1 MTENILAAAPP
12 IAQGDAALRR
22 NRPPAAPPIPQDDAT
37 LRRNRPPAAPP
48 IPQDDAA
55 LRRSRLLLRASESL
69 SVTATTA
76 DVLLI
81 VPQLL
86 TAALGATHADVVLAG
101 DPRRGVL
108 PDTLTAS
115 AMRDRRSRYYGSS
128 MDVTLEHP
136 TLAEDLEEAGWQAAV
151 CAPLPDARGALLL
164 AWDEPQTFYVADRAM
179 IATLAVYVGQAL
191 ERASRHDSR
200 TAITDTLQKAIMSRL
215 PHVDDF
221 ELAAYYRAADT
232 HRKVG
237 GDWYDVIPGPNGR
250 LALVIG
256 DVVGHDTAATARMG
270 ELRNMLRA
278 YLVDRREPPSA
289 LLRRLDA
296 ANFALGEPAMATAVV
311 AFLDRAPSGGFRL
324 RWSNA
329 GHPPPVLIRPDGEVR
344 PLTGND
350 LLLGARRGSPRHTY
364 TATLERGSTV
374 LLHTDGLV
382 ESRASVI
389 DEGFQRLYRKL
400 RIRNAGAP
408 RDLLA
413 RVVKEMTT
421 DRADDVAM
429 LAVRI
434 PAGL

>member
-1 MTENILAAAPP
+1 MTENILAVAPP
-12 IAQGDAALRR
+12 IV
-22 NRPPAAPPIPQDDAT
+22 
-37 LRRNRPPAAPP
+37 
-48 IPQDDAA
+48 QDDAA
-55 LRRSRLLLRASESL
+55 LRRSRLLLHASESL
-69 SVTATTA
+69 SVTATTD
-76 DVLLI
+76 DVLVI
-81 VPQLL
+81 VPELL
-86 TAALGATHADVVLAG
+86 KSALGATHAEVVLPG
-101 DPRRGVL
+101 DPRRGAVS
-108 PDTLTAS
+108 DRLTTT
-115 AMRDRRSRYYGSS
+115 AMRDRRSRYYESS

-136 TLAEDLEEAGWQAAV
+136 TLAEELERDGWQAAV
-151 CAPLPDARGALLL
+151 CAPLPDAVGALLL

-179 IATLAVYVGQAL
+179 IATLALYVAQAL
-191 ERASRHDSR
+191 ERATRHDSR
-200 TAITDTLQKAIMSRL
+200 TAITDTLQRAIESRL

-250 LALVIG
+250 LAMVIG
-256 DVVGHDTAATARMG
+256 DVVGHDAAATARMG

-311 AFLDRAPSGGFRL
+311 AFLDRAPGGGFRL

-329 GHPPPVLIRPDGEVR
+329 GHPPPVLISPSGEVR

-364 TATLERGSTV
+364 TASLERGSIV

-382 ESRASVI
+382 ESRGRVI
-389 DEGFQRLYRKL
+389 DEGFQRLYGKL

-434 PAGL
+434 PR

>member
-1 MTENILAAAPP
+1 MTENILAVAPP
-12 IAQGDAALRR
+12 IA
-22 NRPPAAPPIPQDDAT
+22 P
-37 LRRNRPPAAPP
+37 
-48 IPQDDAA
+48 DDAA
-55 LRRSRLLLRASESL
+55 LRRSRMLLRASESL
-69 SVTATTA
+69 SVTATTD

-81 VPQLL
+81 VPELL
-86 TAALGATHADVVLAG
+86 KAALGATHAEVLLPG
-101 DPRRGVL
+101 GPRRGAVSDRL
-108 PDTLTAS
+108 AAT
-115 AMRDRRSRYYGSS
+115 AMRDRRARYYESF

-136 TLAEDLEEAGWQAAV
+136 TLAEDLERDGWQAAV
-151 CAPLPDARGALLL
+151 CAPLPDALGALLL
-164 AWDEPQTFYVADRAM
+164 AWNEPQTFYVADRAV
-179 IATLAVYVGQAL
+179 IATLALYVAQAL
-191 ERASRHDSR
+191 ERAGRHDSR
-200 TAITDTLQKAIMSRL
+200 TAITDTLQRAIESRL

-221 ELAAYYRAADT
+221 ELAAYYRAADS
-232 HRKVG
+232 HRQVG
-237 GDWYDVIPGPNGR
+237 GDWYDVIPGANGR

-311 AFLDRAPSGGFRL
+311 AFLDRAPGGGFRL

-329 GHPPPVLIRPDGEVR
+329 GHPPPVLISPAGQVR

-350 LLLGARRGSPRHTY
+350 LLLGARRGAPRHTY
-364 TATLERGSTV
+364 TAPLERGSIV

-382 ESRASVI
+382 ESRERVI
-389 DEGFQRLYRKL
+389 DEGFERLYGKL
-400 RIRNAGAP
+400 RIRNAGPP

-413 RVVKEMTT
+413 RVAKEMTT

-434 PAGL
+434 PR

>member
-1 MTENILAAAPP
+1 MTENILTVAPP
-12 IAQGDAALRR
+12 VT
-22 NRPPAAPPIPQDDAT
+22 QDDT
-37 LRRNRPPAAPP
+37 
-48 IPQDDAA
+48 A
-55 LRRSRLLLRASESL
+55 LRRSRLLLRASEAL

-81 VPQLL
+81 VPDLL
-86 TAALGATHADVVLAG
+86 REALGAKHADVVTAG
-101 DPRRGVL
+101 GAPRGPVS
-108 PDTLTAS
+108 DTLTS
-115 AMRDRRSRYYGSS
+115 TAMRDRRSRYYESS

-136 TLAEDLEEAGWQAAV
+136 QLAEELERAGWQAAV
-151 CAPLPDARGALLL
+151 CAPLAL
-164 AWDEPQTFYVADRAM
+164 YVA
-179 IATLAVYVGQAL
+179 QAL

-232 HRKVG
+232 DRKVG
-237 GDWYDVIPGPNGR
+237 GDWYDVIPGPHGR

-256 DVVGHDTAATARMG
+256 DVVGHDTTATARMG
-270 ELRNMLRA
+270 ELRNMVRA

-311 AFLDRAPSGGFRL
+311 AFLDRAPHGGFRL

-329 GHPPPVLIRPDGEVR
+329 GHPPPVLISNDGEVR

-364 TATLERGSTV
+364 TATLEPGSIV

-382 ESRASVI
+382 ESRGTVI
-389 DEGFQRLYRKL
+389 DEGFQRLYGKL

-413 RVVKEMTT
+413 RVAREMTT

-434 PAGL
+434 PR